1 MPRKLRAV
9 DAEGPFSVYHYDSPR
24 EEIEAFYRRQQ
35 EDMQWRGLS
44 AGLQRR
50 TNFYNRL
57 QGDQYEDPN
66 SSFSEN
72 ELSSQDESN
81 CEGEESWRNA
91 DGERLEDFGVD
102 EDIEFYDEDNIPLAE
117 LMERRRKKQL

>member
-1 MPRKLRAV
+1 
-9 DAEGPFSVYHYDSPR
+9 
-24 EEIEAFYRRQQ
+24 
-35 EDMQWRGLS
+35 MQRRGLS

-50 TNFYNRL
+50 KKFYNRL

-66 SSFSEN
+66 VSFSEN

-81 CEGEESWRNA
+81 YEGEESWRNA

-102 EDIEFYDEDNIPLAE
+102 EDIDFYDEDNIPLAE
-117 LMERRRKKQL
+117 LMERKREKQL